1 MGFSPL
7 FYVPAVV
14 VGCIMEM
21 DTTMAGITIIPITIT
36 KVIMIMTS
44 TMKSITKG
52 VESIMGAIQVQKA
65 AEGAVAITI
74 K

>member
-1 MGFSPL
+1 
-7 FYVPAVV
+7 
-14 VGCIMEM
+14 MEM

-36 KVIMIMTS
+36 KVIMITMS